1 MKRKPGP
8 VLVLAVWS
16 DPSAAAAIAIAM
28 VHPVL
33 PLTYGLEEWA
43 PTSLLLLMQGRYC
56 STCVTVWL
64 RPRCSAT
71 VQLLRVHINRH
82 YQGRLERPLPVRC
95 ILASSGAA
103 LSFLHRAFVH
113 TRSSSL
119 LPRARGWNSTAGEKE
134 ACRRISGEA
143 KHHSVRGLQS
153 VGFGSPK
160 STTRLSLKAFYG
172 LPWPLGLHARPQMG
186 PF

>member
-16 DPSAAAAIAIAM
+16 DPSAAAAAIAIAM
-28 VHPVL
+28 VHPVLPHL

-56 STCVTVWL
+56 STCETVWL

-82 YQGRLERPLPVRC
+82 YQGRLERPLPVRSLYSC
-95 ILASSGAA
+95 EQRRG
-103 LSFLHRAFVH
+103 
-113 TRSSSL
+113 TL
-119 LPRARGWNSTAGEKE
+119 LPSPRFRSHTVFFSPTPRPRVEF
-134 ACRRISGEA
+134 
-143 KHHSVRGLQS
+143 HSR
-153 VGFGSPK
+153 
-160 STTRLSLKAFYG
+160 
-172 LPWPLGLHARPQMG
+172 
-186 PF
+186 

>member
-1 MKRKPGP
+1 MEMKRKPGP

-16 DPSAAAAIAIAM
+16 DPSAAAAPAM
-28 VHPVL
+28 VGCIQYSPS
-33 PLTYGLEEWA
+33 
-43 PTSLLLLMQGRYC
+43 PTDWRSGHLLLMRGRYC

-95 ILASSGAA
+95 ILASRHSPSFTA
-103 LSFLHRAFVH
+103 LSFTHG
-113 TRSSSL
+113 L
-119 LPRARGWNSTAGEKE
+119 LLSYPAPEGGIPQQVK
-134 ACRRISGEA
+134 RRISGEA

>member
-95 ILASSGAA
+95 ILASRHSPSFTA
-103 LSFLHRAFVH
+103 LSFTHG
-113 TRSSSL
+113 L
-119 LPRARGWNSTAGEKE
+119 LLSYPAPEGGIPQQVK
-134 ACRRISGEA
+134 RR
-143 KHHSVRGLQS
+143 L
-153 VGFGSPK
+153 VGGFPVK
-160 STTRLSLKAFYG
+160 QSTTACVVCRAWALVHRKAPPGF
-172 LPWPLGLHARPQMG
+172 L
-186 PF
+186 